1 MSPKILHFGP
11 SPNVVDNNLKTRET
25 LSLEKSNST
34 ANNFCKPTRPLS
46 QSAEKNEGASQT
58 LKVLFQGE
66 SAGENMT
73 RLSLAQL
80 AAKQKTTSLAQLAL
94 AKKGGRHAQLTS
106 EQQSPPLAQPAGKK
120 VSLLDSGLKGS
131 SLAQLAAKHTVGTSI
146 EEKKPSLAL
155 LAAKQKESFEG
166 TMISKSS
173 GVRLAD
179 LAAKET
185 IKQSIL
191 VNKGTSLA
199 QLSNT
204 SKELHLEKSPKTS
217 LAELAQKSKQ
227 SSIMSST
234 LKENLLEE
242 KSSLA
247 QLAMKHKN
255 ESCNETDVEQKEK
268 GISLAQLASKHKTP
282 LSQSGISLMQQQNDQ
297 RETEAKNVSL
307 SDLVK
312 ENKGKS
318 SDSSNLKSEDGEQV
332 TIVSKPSVQGFSL
345 KDLVKERSGNVL
357 KDEPKK
363 TKQFKGNDI
372 QTEDSMED
380 SVILHERKSAEDLV
394 IEKLSLDF
402 DALVNITKGSSC
414 IGKVICGK
422 FGAFKKKLKNND
434 SLSQGPFSY
443 AKQKQNTCHHS
454 PEHRVK
460 LVPFDFSTPSPDD
473 IIKEKQKRAFTR
485 PKERN
490 DSK

>member
-94 AKKGGRHAQLTS
+94 AKKGGPHAQLTS

-120 VSLLDSGLKGS
+120 VSVLDSGLKGS

-146 EEKKPSLAL
+146 EEKKPSIAL
-155 LAAKQKESFEG
+155 IAAKQKEIFEG

-173 GVRLAD
+173 GVSLAD

-185 IKQSIL
+185 KKQSIL
-191 VNKGTSLA
+191 VNKRTSLA

-204 SKELHLEKSPKTS
+204 SKELLEKSPKTS

-227 SSIMSST
+227 SSNMSST
-234 LKENLLEE
+234 VKENLLEE

-247 QLAMKHKN
+247 QLAVKHEK
-255 ESCNETDVEQKEK
+255 EFCNETDLKQKEK

-282 LSQSGISLMQQQNDQ
+282 LSQSGISLMQQRNDQ

-312 ENKGKS
+312 QNKGKS
-318 SDSSNLKSEDGEQV
+318 SDCNYLKSEDGQQV
-332 TIVSKPSVQGFSL
+332 TIVSQPSVQGLSL
-345 KDLVKERSGNVL
+345 RDLVKERSGNVL
-357 KDEPKK
+357 KDESKK
-363 TKQFKGNDI
+363 TKQLKGNDI
-372 QTEDSMED
+372 QTEDSTED
-380 SVILHERKSAEDLV
+380 SDILHERKNAEDLV

-402 DALVNITKGSSC
+402 DALVNITKGPSC

-422 FGAFKKKLKNND
+422 FGAFKNKLKNND